1 MKIIRNRPSKPELGA
16 SALHQE
22 LPPPPP
28 WVVLL
33 VDDEPDVLSVTR
45 LALKNFSY
53 EGRSLHFLE
62 ARSAAEARELL
73 ATETEE
79 VALALIDVVME
90 SDNAGL
96 ELVNHIRNELNNSN
110 TRVIIR
116 TGQPG
121 AAPERE
127 VVDRYDI
134 DDYKDK
140 TELTTTKLYTTVRT
154 ALKSYHELVII
165 NDNKSGLEKILEASP
180 DLYRPSSLHSFFE
193 GILTQVIALCNL
205 GKHSYIATVKDG
217 AIVTSTNNEVIIQS
231 AQGRFSEQAPEYSVI
246 LQQCTEALLNGTSP
260 EGLPDNIEY
269 ISLELG
275 DERFGYICLEHQG
288 NLSETDHHL
297 VQIMVNQC
305 TSALQNI
312 NLYQDLNA
320 ANRQAVRMLAIAAE
334 FRDKETG
341 DHINRIQQGTYQVA
355 LKLGLPEEIAEEYG
369 VASILH
375 DIGKVALPDSIL
387 LKPGALTPQE
397 FEIIKQH
404 TTFGVNIL
412 NNSDWFE
419 LAQEIALSHHE
430 RWDGSGYPRGIQGE
444 EIHLA
449 ARIVAVVDAFDALGH
464 QRGYKSAWG
473 KRDALSELQ
482 SNSGTHFDPRAV
494 NTFIELIESEALYAA
509 LPW

>member
-1 MKIIRNRPSKPELGA
+1 M
-16 SALHQE
+16 
-22 LPPPPP
+22 
-28 WVVLL
+28 
-33 VDDEPDVLSVTR
+33 
-45 LALKNFSY
+45 
-53 EGRSLHFLE
+53 
-62 ARSAAEARELL
+62 
-73 ATETEE
+73 
-79 VALALIDVVME
+79 
-90 SDNAGL
+90 
-96 ELVNHIRNELNNSN
+96 
-110 TRVIIR
+110 
-116 TGQPG
+116 
-121 AAPERE
+121 
-127 VVDRYDI
+127 
-134 DDYKDK
+134 
-140 TELTTTKLYTTVRT
+140 
-154 ALKSYHELVII
+154 
-165 NDNKSGLEKILEASP
+165 
-180 DLYRPSSLHSFFE
+180 
-193 GILTQVIALCNL
+193 
-205 GKHSYIATVKDG
+205 
-217 AIVTSTNNEVIIQS
+217 
-231 AQGRFSEQAPEYSVI
+231 
-246 LQQCTEALLNGTSP
+246 
-260 EGLPDNIEY
+260 
-269 ISLELG
+269 
-275 DERFGYICLEHQG
+275 
-288 NLSETDHHL
+288 SETDHHL

-449 ARIVAVVDAFDALGH
+449 ARIVAVVDVFDALVH
-464 QRGYKSAWG
+464 QRVYKSAWG